1 MSMAPTL
8 DELFAQLQSLQ
19 QGLREG
25 ELENMEQLLLRHDR
39 DVRAFLHADG
49 GRTAGYDALATLL
62 RAQLDVQQQ
71 MKDAREE
78 TRRQLQLTQR
88 GDRVAR
94 AYLAL
99 AED

>member
-1 MSMAPTL
+1 MSTAPTL
-8 DELFAQLQSLQ
+8 DELFAQLQAMQ
-19 QGLREG
+19 ADLRDG
-25 ELENMEQLLLRHDR
+25 QLHDVEPMLLRHDR

-49 GRTAGYDALATLL
+49 GRAAGYDALATLL
-62 RAQLDVQQQ
+62 RAQLDLQQQ

-78 TRRQLQLTQR
+78 SRRQMQASQR
-88 GDRVAR
+88 ADRAAR